1 MRALGLAAAV
11 LLAGLF
17 AGASVRA
24 AERLDGEAIR
34 HAFEGNTVAGRYSG
48 TNQPFSEDHHPD
60 GRATG
65 HNRNVPNRDACWTT
79 ITDAVCYYYGPQET
93 RRTYCFTVERSGRL
107 YILRSRPSGRI
118 NGMATVEPGD
128 PEGASHGPAAWACDG
143 LISRAPGRLRPGRSH
158 LARR

>member
-1 MRALGLAAAV
+1 MFAAALFLAAG
-11 LLAGLF
+11 AG
-17 AGASVRA
+17 A
-24 AERLDGEAIR
+24 AERLDGETIR
-34 HAFEGNTVAGRYSG
+34 RAFEGNTVAGRYSG
-48 TNQPFSEDHHPD
+48 SNQPFSEHHHRD

-65 HNRNVPNRDACWTT
+65 HNRSVPNTDACWTT
-79 ITDAVCYYYGPQET
+79 MSDAVCYYYGPHAT

-128 PEGASHGPAAWACDG
+128 PEGASAGQATWSCDG
-143 LISRAPGRLRPGRSH
+143 LISRLPGGPL

>member
-1 MRALGLAAAV
+1 MLAGIAVAAVLAAAV
-11 LLAGLF
+11 MTGVA
-17 AGASVRA
+17 VQA

-34 HAFEGNTVAGRYSG
+34 RAFEGNTVAGRYSG
-48 TNQPFSEDHHPD
+48 TNLPFSEHHHPD

-79 ITDAVCYYYGPQET
+79 TADAVCYYYGPRES

-107 YILRSRPSGRI
+107 YVLRSRPSGRI
-118 NGMATVEPGD
+118 NGMATVGPGD
-128 PEGASHGPAAWACDG
+128 PEGASAGPVSWSCDG
-143 LISRAPGRLRPGRSH
+143 LISQAPGRFRPGHPH